1 MKAFRFLG
9 ITLFVA
15 ILSLGFNACSSDDE
29 PEEPVRP
36 PYIRAEQTLYEID
49 ATAQT
54 ITVLL
59 NTNIY
64 KLDVWVPENY
74 PWVQLMEIKDSE
86 NSKTL
91 LFQIATNNEGSPRQ
105 GAVAIKDPQN
115 RIAAVTITI
124 RQSAA
129 D

>member
-1 MKAFRFLG
+1 MKRTFFYLMLLA
-9 ITLFVA
+9 
-15 ILSLGFNACSSDDE
+15 LSISFIGFTACSSDDE
-29 PEEPVRP
+29 PEEPVKP
-36 PYIRAEQTLYEID
+36 PFIYAEQTLYEVD
-49 ATAQT
+49 STAQT
-54 ITVLL
+54 VTVVL

-64 KLDVWVPENY
+64 KLDVWVPENN

-91 LFQIATNNEGSPRQ
+91 LFQIAANTEGSPRQ
-105 GAVAIKDPQN
+105 GAIAIKDPQN

>member
-1 MKAFRFLG
+1 MKTLRFLN

-15 ILSLGFNACSSDDE
+15 ILSLGFSACSSDDE
-29 PEEPVRP
+29 PEEPVKP
-36 PYIRAEQTLYEID
+36 PFIYAEQTLYEID
-49 ATAQT
+49 STTQT
-54 ITVLL
+54 ITVVL

-64 KLDVWVPENY
+64 KLDVWVPDEY
-74 PWVQLMEIKDSE
+74 SWVQLMEIKDSE

-91 LFQIATNNEGSPRQ
+91 LFQIATNNEGLPRQ

>member
-1 MKAFRFLG
+1 MKRTFFYLMLLA
-9 ITLFVA
+9 
-15 ILSLGFNACSSDDE
+15 LSISLIGFTACSSDDD

-36 PYIRAEQTLYEID
+36 PYLRAEQTLYEID

-54 ITVLL
+54 ITVTL
-59 NTNIY
+59 NTNIPNI
-64 KLDVWVPENY
+64 DVWVPDEY
-74 PWVQLMEIKDSE
+74 PWVQLLEIKDAE

-91 LFQIATNNEGSPRQ
+91 LFQIAVNTEGEPRQ
-105 GAVAIKDPQN
+105 GAVAIKDPEN
-115 RIAAVTITI
+115 RLAAVTITI

>member
-1 MKAFRFLG
+1 MKTHRYYFILWL
-9 ITLFVA
+9 IA
-15 ILSLGFNACSSDDE
+15 IMPLCFSACSDDE
-29 PEEPVRP
+29 AEEPVRP
-36 PYIRAEQTLYEID
+36 PYIRAEQTLFEID

-54 ITVLL
+54 ITVTL
-59 NTNIY
+59 NTNIPNI
-64 KLDVWVPENY
+64 DVWVPDEY
-74 PWVQLMEIKDSE
+74 PWVQLLEIKDAE

-91 LFQIATNNEGSPRQ
+91 LFQIAVNTEGEPRQ
-105 GAVAIKDPQN
+105 GAVAIKDPEN